1 MIKEVY
7 GHIGLSAKVRAIEQ
21 AEAARTAWGT
31 HKTLHNRRTARMRLF
46 SEFLGSAAFL
56 WN

>member
-21 AEAARTAWGT
+21 AEAARTNPGYAQNLT
-31 HKTLHNRRTARMRLF
+31 P
-46 SEFLGSAAFL
+46 SAERENATIQ
-56 WN
+56 